1 MDKSTQNSLINT
13 VNSIVNTQS
22 PEIQSLQED
31 LAAVILHSID
41 VFEESFDITVTPE
54 EREILAELS
63 VMHFFDRG
71 EVKQIDLT
79 EDVQTI
85 MEHNT
90 PEEVFI
96 YILEN
101 VGGSLGGAAGQR
113 IGSATGIPGGSYVGG
128 AAGSAA
134 GEWAQDAAANAAGG
148 GQQTPPQ
155 DPETDD
161 SGKQLTPAERRK
173 LHAQQ
178 AELERTT
185 TYQLGFLNSAIAQER
200 AKTAL
205 DPNSLEWRGY
215 VSPQPM
221 AEEVMHGKKKKKVFK
236 VIFQKKG
243 IKAKTT
249 AVSHKGV
256 ARIIS
261 DKDTFKVFDEH
272 NRDITQQFKKN
283 SKK

>member
-1 MDKSTQNSLINT
+1 MHMDKSTQNSLINT

-31 LAAVILHSID
+31 LASVILHSID
-41 VFEESFDITVTPE
+41 VFEEAFDITVTPE

-134 GEWAQDAAANAAGG
+134 GSAAQNAAGG

-155 DPETDD
+155 YPETDD

-173 LHAQQ
+173 LQAQQ
-178 AELERTT
+178 AELEKTT

-205 DPNSLEWRGY
+205 DPNSLEWKYYTSG
-215 VSPQPM
+215 QM